1 VGRLDEALLH
11 FQKSVDL
18 DPSRVSAQ
26 MNLGTALVRKG
37 RFVEA
42 IPHLEK
48 SVQLSDGK
56 EPAMLELLENAIRQ
70 AIAIAEMRNDTQLI
84 ERLQSRLAYYE
95 SRR

>member
-1 VGRLDEALLH
+1 
-11 FQKSVDL
+11 
-18 DPSRVSAQ
+18 

-70 AIAIAEMRNDTQLI
+70 AIAMAEMRNDTQLI
-84 ERLQSRLAYYE
+84 ELLTSRLAYYE